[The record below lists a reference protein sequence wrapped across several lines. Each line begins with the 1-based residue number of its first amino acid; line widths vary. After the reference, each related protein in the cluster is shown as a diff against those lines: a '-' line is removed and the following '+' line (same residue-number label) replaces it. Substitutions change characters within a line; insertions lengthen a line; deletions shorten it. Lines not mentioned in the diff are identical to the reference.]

1 MTIADSLTLLNNTK
15 QAIKDAIEDKGV
27 TVGAIPFAEYP
38 DKISEISGGGGDDWV
53 RPADWLPMPSMTDT
67 DEAFYGLVAIFP
79 DDSQFIALSASGA
92 YTVDWG
98 DGTVQNF
105 SSGAQ
110 ANYQYDYNNPAL
122 DGTESSRG
130 YKQAIVTVTPQSGSN
145 LTALSLNVKHNQ
157 SGLQLYTAGWLDIL
171 CGSPNFS
178 TAGLVIG
185 QTSAA
190 ETVRKNFIERVRILN
205 LGNTNTFANRFQNLR
220 GLRVIEL
227 PDTSAVTNMSN
238 AFNGCSSLQT
248 VPLFNTQNVTNM
260 SNAFSGCSNL
270 QTVPLF
276 NTQNVTNM
284 TQMFFSCSNL
294 QTVPLFNT
302 QNVTNMPQMFFSCS
316 NLQTVPLF
324 NTQNVTNMSNAFSGC
339 SNLQTVPLFNTQNVT
354 TMSNAFSGCNS
365 LTSVPALN
373 TTAVTSSTNFGAMFS
388 FCNNLARIEAK
399 DFRFTFS
406 VANCKLSADAL
417 DEIYTN
423 LPTVTG
429 QTITVTGNWG
439 TATDD
444 PTIATAKG
452 WTVTG

>member
-260 SNAFSGCSNL
+260 SNAFSGC
-270 QTVPLF
+270 
-276 NTQNVTNM
+276 
-284 TQMFFSCSNL
+284 
-294 QTVPLFNT
+294 
-302 QNVTNMPQMFFSCS
+302 
-316 NLQTVPLF
+316 
-324 NTQNVTNMSNAFSGC
+324 
-339 SNLQTVPLFNTQNVT
+339 
-354 TMSNAFSGCNS
+354 NS